1 MKYIAIYIHEKTEAQ
16 QKRPATDGFLQ
27 IAACLNLIMEFDYE
41 ARTPWEAKEEFAP
54 YFESILKSRKS
65 ATIVAN
71 GIGAFFAMHALQGI
85 GIKKAYF
92 ISPIVNME
100 NLILNMMSQ
109 ANASEQELRDKGELS
124 TKFGEKLSWRYLCYV
139 REHSTLWTA
148 PTHILYGENDD
159 LTSFETICE
168 FANGAGATLTVMK
181 NGEHRFSTAE
191 QMHFLDGWILR
202 HS

>member
-1 MKYIAIYIHEKTEAQ
+1 MKDIVVYIHGKNGSAQEAAHYQ
-16 QKRPATDGFLQ
+16 PLFADSDVLG
-27 IAACLNLIMEFDYE
+27 FDYE
-41 ARTPWEAKEEFAP
+41 ALTPWEAKEEFAL

-65 ATIVAN
+65 VTIVAN
-71 GIGAFFAMHALQGI
+71 SIGAFFAMHALQDMR
-85 GIKKAYF
+85 IKKAYF

-100 NLILNMMSQ
+100 NLILNMLSR
-109 ANASEQELRDKGELS
+109 ANASEEELRDKGELS

-168 FANGAGATLTVMK
+168 FANQIGATLTVMK
-181 NGEHRFSTAE
+181 NGEHRFHTAE
-191 QMHFLDGWILR
+191 QMRFLDDWIR
-202 HS
+202 SYS

>member
-1 MKYIAIYIHEKTEAQ
+1 MKDVVVYIHGKNGSAAEAA
-16 QKRPATDGFLQ
+16 RYRRLFADSDVLG
-27 IAACLNLIMEFDYE
+27 FDYE

-65 ATIVAN
+65 VTIVAN
-71 GIGAFFAMHALQGI
+71 SIGAFFAMHALRDMR
-85 GIKKAYF
+85 IKKAYF

-109 ANASEQELRDKGELS
+109 ANASEEELRDKGELS

-159 LTSFETICE
+159 LTSFKTICE
-168 FANGAGATLTVMK
+168 FANQIGATLTVMK

-191 QMHFLDGWILR
+191 QMQFLDDWIR
-202 HS
+202 RYS

>member
-1 MKYIAIYIHEKTEAQ
+1 M
-16 QKRPATDGFLQ
+16 R
-27 IAACLNLIMEFDYE
+27 
-41 ARTPWEAKEEFAP
+41 
-54 YFESILKSRKS
+54 ILSP
-65 ATIVAN
+65 
-71 GIGAFFAMHALQGI
+71 
-85 GIKKAYF
+85 
-92 ISPIVNME
+92 PIVNME
-100 NLILNMMSQ
+100 NLILNMLSR

-181 NGEHRFSTAE
+181 NGEHRFSMAE
-191 QMHFLDGWILR
+191 QMRFPG
-202 HS
+202 

>member
-1 MKYIAIYIHEKTEAQ
+1 MPK
-16 QKRPATDGFLQ
+16 
-27 IAACLNLIMEFDYE
+27 FDYE

-71 GIGAFFAMHALQGI
+71 GIGAFFAIHALRNMR
-85 GIKKAYF
+85 IKKAYF
-92 ISPIVNME
+92 ISPIVNRE

-109 ANASEQELRDKGELS
+109 ANTSEEELRDKGELS
-124 TKFGEKLSWRYLCYV
+124 TKFGEKLSWRYLCYA

-148 PTHILYGENDD
+148 PTHILYGENDN

-168 FANGAGATLTVMK
+168 FANRAGATLTVMK

-191 QMHFLDGWILR
+191 QMRFPGERIR
-202 HS
+202 RYSR